1 MERGIQI
8 EQEKHVPSKFDF
20 SQITNFKFKRRM
32 FISSII
38 LSILLIGFFSYFY
51 LFDAKKCSDVECYN
65 SALSDCDRVYFIRD
79 SPNFAWRYE
88 ITGKNKNLCDV
99 NVRLLKIKKGDLDFV
114 DIEGNEMSC
123 SVEKLGGNFP
133 EKDMFRCTGLLKE
146 KLQEYLINRMHDY
159 VLQNLGEIKEN
170 LKQI

>member
-1 MERGIQI
+1 MIFLI
-8 EQEKHVPSKFDF
+8 
-20 SQITNFKFKRRM
+20 ITFLMDTIYM
-32 FISSII
+32 F
-38 LSILLIGFFSYFY
+38 FFSGN
-51 LFDAKKCSDVECYN
+51 LFN
-65 SALSDCDRVYFIRD
+65 I
-79 SPNFAWRYE
+79 N
-88 ITGKNKNLCDV
+88 
-99 NVRLLKIKKGDLDFV
+99 RLIVKGDLDFV